1 MGAGVR
7 VANGKKIKSRYHV
20 GSVREWHWISSAICL
35 VGMLL
40 FSVTG
45 ITLNHAEDIRVIPTV
60 TTNKAAL
67 PPELLASIVV
77 PDTEHS
83 LLPEALVEWLAAT
96 HHIDVANKNGEWSHD
111 EIYLS
116 MPRPGGDAWLSI
128 DLSTGE
134 VVHEVTDRGWIAY
147 LNDLHKGRHTG
158 MGWRW
163 FIDIFALASLI
174 FCATGLLLL
183 KRYAK
188 GRSSTWYVV
197 GAGFALPI
205 IFLFLFTH

>member
-1 MGAGVR
+1 VGAGVS
-7 VANGKKIKSRYHV
+7 VASVKKRKSRYHL
-20 GSVREWHWISSAICL
+20 GSLREWHWISSAICL

-45 ITLNHAEDIRVIPTV
+45 ITLNHAQDIKVKPVV
-60 TTNKAAL
+60 TTHNAEIPA
-67 PPELLASIVV
+67 ELVAVIVV
-77 PDTEHS
+77 PDEEHAP
-83 LLPEALVEWLAAT
+83 LPEMLVEWLST
-96 HHIDVANKNGEWSHD
+96 EQHIDVTNRVVEWSED

-128 DLSTGE
+128 DLTAGE
-134 VVHEVTDRGWIAY
+134 FTYEVTDRGWIAY

-158 MGWRW
+158 IGWRW
-163 FIDIFALASLI
+163 FIDLFALASLI